1 MTAVPIMS
9 ALRRARSPWRT
20 PASSEWLFGRL
31 ARMAEAGGMPLSG
44 LARDVV
50 GLALGPGRVDLADY
64 EALRLYDPAL
74 WDGADRREVVGA
86 GLARRIARQANF
98 RRDCLALATDRL
110 ASSGY
115 LAAHGLPTAPI
126 PAIFHAGLAAPG
138 AGLLR
143 SRDELR
149 RFLEDRIGQPLLVR
163 PAEGVGARVLF
174 DHPSRD
180 PAAEIDA
187 LLAATADAPGV
198 SWLIQPRLGPREGGG
213 LTTVRLLTLSGE
225 RGAKVWRGL
234 WRLGGRDDLVASLDL
249 KTGAA
254 LTLAP
259 ASDPHRAQ
267 VAPSDLAVPGWAALK
282 ATATEGARLFNQ
294 FGLLGWDVA
303 PGADGPTI
311 LGLDPA
317 PDLAPHQLADRRG
330 ALSLELRT
338 FLAERRRLALEW
350 RRTSGRR

>member
-9 ALRRARSPWRT
+9 ALRRARPPWRDL
-20 PASSEWLFGRL
+20 AGSEGLPGRI
-31 ARMAEAGGMPLSG
+31 ARMAEAAG
-44 LARDVV
+44 LPVSRLVLDMAA
-50 GLALGPGRVDLADY
+50 LALGPGRVGLADY
-64 EALRLYDPAL
+64 ERLRLYDAAL
-74 WDGADRREVVGA
+74 WQGADRRGVA
-86 GLARRIARQANF
+86 GLAHARRIARHANF

-110 ASSGY
+110 ASGAY
-115 LAAHGLPTAPI
+115 LAAHGLPTQPI
-126 PAIFHAGLAAPG
+126 LAIYRAGLAAPG
-138 AGLLR
+138 AELLR
-143 SRDELR
+143 TRDELR
-149 RFLEDRIGQPLLVR
+149 QFLEGHAGQPLVVR
-163 PAEGVGARVLF
+163 PAEGGGERVLF
-174 DHPSRD
+174 DHPGGD

-187 LLAATADAPGV
+187 LADAAGDAPGV
-198 SWLIQPRLGPREGGG
+198 SWLIQPRLDPPGGG
-213 LTTVRLLTLSGE
+213 RLTTVRLVTLAGE